1 MCHVSVCGL
10 SLASRPLTFR
20 FLAPHSV
27 IQVVSHL
34 IAATSKVL
42 FWRRP
47 VWCPVAPQWDSSFSE
62 GRKDVVCDA
71 VRSVL
76 DTLADPRN
84 VPWIIIAFIIVIPP
98 RTRCASTA
106 GTAALCLCVPGVD
119 V

>member
-1 MCHVSVCGL
+1 M
-10 SLASRPLTFR
+10 
-20 FLAPHSV
+20 
-27 IQVVSHL
+27 
-34 IAATSKVL
+34 
-42 FWRRP
+42 
-47 VWCPVAPQWDSSFSE
+47 
-62 GRKDVVCDA
+62 VCDA